1 LQADLK
7 TFMYYNR
14 ANNNVE
20 FSILS
25 QYANTTMNQIAGIDV
40 VATATADGI
49 PSGYA
54 NVYQV
59 NAKGKPGTSFVR
71 K

>member
-1 LQADLK
+1 MQADLK

-14 ANNNVE
+14 AGNNVE
-20 FSILS
+20 FSTVS
-25 QYANTTMNQIAGIDV
+25 QYSDATMNQIAGIDI

-49 PSGYA
+49 PTGYA

>member
-1 LQADLK
+1 
-7 TFMYYNR
+7 MYYNR
-14 ANNNVE
+14 SGNNVE

-49 PSGYA
+49 PSGYS

>member
-1 LQADLK
+1 
-7 TFMYYNR
+7 
-14 ANNNVE
+14 
-20 FSILS
+20 
-25 QYANTTMNQIAGIDV
+25 MNQIAGIDV

-49 PSGYA
+49 PTGYA

>member
-1 LQADLK
+1 
-7 TFMYYNR
+7 MNR
-14 ANNNVE
+14 
-20 FSILS
+20 
-25 QYANTTMNQIAGIDV
+25 IAGIDV

-49 PSGYA
+49 PSGYS

>member
-1 LQADLK
+1 
-7 TFMYYNR
+7 MYYNR
-14 ANNNVE
+14 AGNNVE
-20 FSILS
+20 FSTLS
-25 QYANTTMNQIAGIDV
+25 QYANKTMNQIAGIDV
-40 VATATADGI
+40 VATATADGT